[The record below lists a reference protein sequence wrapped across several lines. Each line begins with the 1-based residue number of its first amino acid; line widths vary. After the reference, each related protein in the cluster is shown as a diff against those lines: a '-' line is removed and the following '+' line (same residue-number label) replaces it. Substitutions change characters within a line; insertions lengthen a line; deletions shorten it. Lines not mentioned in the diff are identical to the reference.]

1 MKRMERLAIFLE
13 AHFGDSGVELHE
25 AMPDGED
32 GQEEQ
37 STSFVVR
44 MGEAEAVINLE
55 NMVGWNVSTRDIM
68 KLITAQTVSGAD
80 EALRRR
86 VEIVLDMASST
97 VTSLAEAFVSNTI
110 RTDNNEK
117 FLGKVPVIE
126 GNLAPDLMVA
136 A

>member
-1 MKRMERLAIFLE
+1 
-13 AHFGDSGVELHE
+13 
-25 AMPDGED
+25 
-32 GQEEQ
+32 
-37 STSFVVR
+37 
-44 MGEAEAVINLE
+44 
-55 NMVGWNVSTRDIM
+55 M

-117 FLGKVPVIE
+117 TLGKVPVIE